1 MYPSAHE
8 RHSRSGEGGAGR
20 REGPGDG
27 SRAGGRWAGR
37 GIDVGASGGSDVGA
51 GEVALR
57 IELISPGFPLRGELD
72 AALRAAIEPLG
83 LPVRIEYG
91 LRVPSKP
98 ARQDL
103 NRLPTVKN
111 IIAVAAG
118 KGGVGKSTVSVN
130 VAMALK
136 QLGARVAVLDADIY
150 GPSVPKMLG
159 PATRETSTTA
169 EGDRISPAIFRGVP
183 VMSVAFFVEPGS
195 AVIWRGPMIHKLLKQ
210 FLEDV
215 VWGEVDY
222 LIVDLP
228 PGTGDAQLS
237 LAQLIPITGA
247 IIVTTPQEVALIDVR
262 RAVNM
267 FNKLEVPIVGV
278 VENMSHYT
286 CPACGHHDNIFA
298 SGGGKRLAQELGVPL
313 LGQVPIDNRVS
324 FGGEA
329 GVPVV
334 EGAPGSEQAR
344 VFTEIAAQAAFAVSK
359 ASATGPKRSSLLRT
373 VS

>member
-1 MYPSAHE
+1 MSVTLEQVKAALASVKDPAT
-8 RHSRSGEGGAGR
+8 GR
-20 REGPGDG
+20 ELVADG
-27 SRAGGRWAGR
+27 RAEAR
-37 GIDVGASGGSDVGA
+37 IDVGDSGGSDLGA

-83 LPVRIEYG
+83 LPVRVEYG

>member
-1 MYPSAHE
+1 MSVSLEQVKAALALIKDPAT
-8 RHSRSGEGGAGR
+8 GR
-20 REGPGDG
+20 ELVADG
-27 SRAGGRWAGR
+27 RAEARLE
-37 GIDVGASGGSDVGA
+37 A
-51 GEVALR
+51 GEVVLK
-57 IELISPGFPLRGELD
+57 IDLISPGFPLRGELD
-72 AALRAAIEPLG
+72 AALRAALEPLCG
-83 LPVRIEYG
+83 AAGAPLRIEYG

-130 VAMALK
+130 IAMALK

-159 PATRETSTTA
+159 APSRETSTTA
-169 EGDRISPAIFRGVP
+169 EGNRISPAIFRGIP

-215 VWGEVDY
+215 NWGEVDY

-247 IIVTTPQEVALIDVR
+247 VIVTTPQEVALIDVR

-267 FNKLEVPIVGV
+267 FTKLEVPILGV

-286 CPACGHHDNIFA
+286 CPACGHRDHIFA
-298 SGGGKRLAQELGVPL
+298 SGGGVTLARELGVEL

-324 FGGEA
+324 HGGES

-334 EGAPGSEQAR
+334 EGAPASEQAR
-344 VFTEIAAQAAFAVSK
+344 VLIEVAAKAAFAVSK

-373 VS
+373 VT